1 MPSLS
6 VRLRLDVSAT
16 LNMTDKKMVSFRA
29 KPEESRGN
37 EPFGLFSALPRD
49 VATALRLL
57 NMTENFEVLCC

>member
-37 EPFGLFSALPRD
+37 ERGGLFFILALSK
-49 VATALRLL
+49 VAEKASPYYYV
-57 NMTENFEVLCC
+57 VL